1 MKTLD
6 VRGLYEQL
14 YNQMGPQRWWS
25 AERWME
31 TIVGSILIQNASAK
45 TVDPVI
51 EKVGRETGFDPQ
63 VLIGLSQEELEQLI
77 FEAGLYRSKA
87 KYLRASLKFFGQ
99 YDFDLAPLQVLETAE
114 LRKRI
119 RAVNGIGNETAD
131 VWLVYIFG
139 RAQFI
144 ADSYSRRLMNFLG
157 GPEKLTYEKVQKVV
171 MNNSDFTPDE
181 AREFHALIDEFGKL
195 YLRNRDQFLTSWLRD
210 ANFNE
215 HILNQF

>member
-14 YNQMGPQRWWS
+14 YNQMGPQRWWP

-87 KYLRASLKFFGQ
+87 KYLRASLEFFGQ
-99 YDFDLAPLQVLETAE
+99 YDFNLAPLQALETAE

>member
-14 YNQMGPQRWWS
+14 YNQMGPQRWWP

-63 VLIGLSQEELEQLI
+63 ILIGLSQEELEQLI

-87 KYLRASLKFFGQ
+87 KYLRASLEFFGQ
-99 YDFDLAPLQVLETAE
+99 YDFDLAPLQALETAE

-195 YLRNRDQFLTSWLRD
+195 YLRNRDQFLMSWLRD

>member
-14 YNQMGPQRWWS
+14 YNQMGPQRWWP
-25 AERWME
+25 ADRWME

-87 KYLRASLKFFGQ
+87 KYLRASLEFFGQ
-99 YDFDLAPLQVLETAE
+99 YDFDLAPLQALETAE

-171 MNNSDFTPDE
+171 MNNSDFTQDE

>member
-14 YNQMGPQRWWS
+14 YNQMGPQRWWP

-63 VLIGLSQEELEQLI
+63 VLIGLSQEELERLI

-87 KYLRASLKFFGQ
+87 KYLRASLEFFGQ
-99 YDFDLAPLQVLETAE
+99 YDFDLAPLQALETAE

>member
-14 YNQMGPQRWWS
+14 YNQMGPQRWWP

-63 VLIGLSQEELEQLI
+63 VLIGLSQEALEQLI

-87 KYLRASLKFFGQ
+87 KYLRASLEFFGQ
-99 YDFDLAPLQVLETAE
+99 YDFDLAPLQALETAE

>member
-14 YNQMGPQRWWS
+14 YNQMGPQRWWP

-51 EKVGRETGFDPQ
+51 EKVGRETGFNPQ
-63 VLIGLSQEELEQLI
+63 ILIGLSQEELEQLI

-87 KYLRASLKFFGQ
+87 KYLRASLEFFGQ
-99 YDFDLAPLQVLETAE
+99 YDFDLAPLQALETAE

>member
-14 YNQMGPQRWWS
+14 YNQMGPQRWWP

-87 KYLRASLKFFGQ
+87 KYLRASLEFFGQ
-99 YDFDLAPLQVLETAE
+99 YDFDLAPLQALETAE

>member
-14 YNQMGPQRWWS
+14 YNQMGPQRWWP

-87 KYLRASLKFFGQ
+87 KYLRASLEFFGQ
-99 YDFDLAPLQVLETAE
+99 YDFDLAPLQALETAE

-131 VWLVYIFG
+131 VWLVYILG

>member
-14 YNQMGPQRWWS
+14 YNQMGPQRWWP

-87 KYLRASLKFFGQ
+87 KYLRASLEFVGQ
-99 YDFDLAPLQVLETAE
+99 YDFDLAPLQALETAE

>member
-1 MKTLD
+1 MKILD

-14 YNQMGPQRWWS
+14 YNQMGPQRWWP

-87 KYLRASLKFFGQ
+87 KYLRASLEFFGQ
-99 YDFDLAPLQVLETAE
+99 YDFDLAPLQALETAE

>member
-14 YNQMGPQRWWS
+14 YNQMGPQRWWP

-87 KYLRASLKFFGQ
+87 KYLRASLEFFGQ
-99 YDFDLAPLQVLETAE
+99 YDFDLAPLQALETAE
-114 LRKRI
+114 LRIRI

>member
-14 YNQMGPQRWWS
+14 YNQMGPQRWWP

-63 VLIGLSQEELEQLI
+63 ILIGLSQEELEQLI

-87 KYLRASLKFFGQ
+87 KYLRASLEFFGQ
-99 YDFDLAPLQVLETAE
+99 YDFDLAPLQALETAE

-119 RAVNGIGNETAD
+119 RAVTGIGNETAD

>member
-14 YNQMGPQRWWS
+14 YNQMGPQRWWP

-87 KYLRASLKFFGQ
+87 KYLRASLEFFGQ
-99 YDFDLAPLQVLETAE
+99 YDFDLAPLQALETAE

-139 RAQFI
+139 LAQFI
-144 ADSYSRRLMNFLG
+144 ADSYSHRLMNFLG

>member
-14 YNQMGPQRWWS
+14 YNQMGPQRWWP

-63 VLIGLSQEELEQLI
+63 VLIGLSQEELERLI

-87 KYLRASLKFFGQ
+87 KYLRASLEFFGQ
-99 YDFDLAPLQVLETAE
+99 YDFDLAPLQALEIAE

>member
-14 YNQMGPQRWWS
+14 YNQMGPQRWWP

-87 KYLRASLKFFGQ
+87 KYLRASLEFFGQ
-99 YDFDLAPLQVLETAE
+99 YDFDLAPLQALETAE

-157 GPEKLTYEKVQKVV
+157 GTEKLTYEKVQKVV

>member
-14 YNQMGPQRWWS
+14 YNQMGPQRWWP

-87 KYLRASLKFFGQ
+87 KYLRASLEFFGQ
-99 YDFDLAPLQVLETAE
+99 YDFDLAPLQALETAE

-210 ANFNE
+210 ANFND

>member
-14 YNQMGPQRWWS
+14 YNQMGPQRWWP

-77 FEAGLYRSKA
+77 FDAGLYRSKA
-87 KYLRASLKFFGQ
+87 KYLRASLEFFGQ
-99 YDFDLAPLQVLETAE
+99 YDFDLAPLQALETAE

>member
-14 YNQMGPQRWWS
+14 YNQMGPQRWWP

-87 KYLRASLKFFGQ
+87 KYLRASLEFFGQ

-210 ANFNE
+210 ANFND

>member
-14 YNQMGPQRWWS
+14 YNQMGPQRWWP

-77 FEAGLYRSKA
+77 FEAGLYRSKT
-87 KYLRASLKFFGQ
+87 KYLRASLEFFGQ
-99 YDFDLAPLQVLETAE
+99 YDFDLAPLQALETAE

>member
-14 YNQMGPQRWWS
+14 YNQMGPQRWWP

-87 KYLRASLKFFGQ
+87 KYLRASLEFFGQ
-99 YDFDLAPLQVLETAE
+99 YDFDLAPLQALETAE

-139 RAQFI
+139 LAQFI

>member
-14 YNQMGPQRWWS
+14 YNQMGPQRWWP

-87 KYLRASLKFFGQ
+87 KYLRASLEFFGQ
-99 YDFDLAPLQVLETAE
+99 YDFDLAPLQALETAE

-131 VWLVYIFG
+131 VWLLYIFG

>member
-14 YNQMGPQRWWS
+14 YNQMGLQRWWP

-87 KYLRASLKFFGQ
+87 KYLRASLEFFGQ

>member
-14 YNQMGPQRWWS
+14 YNQMGPQRWWP

-63 VLIGLSQEELEQLI
+63 ILIDLSQEELEQLI

-87 KYLRASLKFFGQ
+87 KYLRASLEFFGQ
-99 YDFDLAPLQVLETAE
+99 YDFDLAPLQALETAE

-171 MNNSDFTPDE
+171 MNNFDFTPDE

>member
-1 MKTLD
+1 MKALD

-14 YNQMGPQRWWS
+14 YNQMGPQRWWP
-25 AERWME
+25 AERWMK

-87 KYLRASLKFFGQ
+87 KYLRASLEFFGQ

>member
-14 YNQMGPQRWWS
+14 YNQMGPQRWWP

-87 KYLRASLKFFGQ
+87 KYLRASLEFFGQ
-99 YDFDLAPLQVLETAE
+99 YDFDLAPLQVLERAE

>member
-14 YNQMGPQRWWS
+14 YNQMGPQRWWP

-51 EKVGRETGFDPQ
+51 EKVGRETGFEPQ

-87 KYLRASLKFFGQ
+87 KYLRASLEFFGQ
-99 YDFDLAPLQVLETAE
+99 YDFDLAPLQALETAE

>member
-14 YNQMGPQRWWS
+14 YNQMGPQRWWP

-87 KYLRASLKFFGQ
+87 KYLRASLEFFGQ
-99 YDFDLAPLQVLETAE
+99 YDFDLAPLQALETAE

-215 HILNQF
+215 HILNPF

>member
-14 YNQMGPQRWWS
+14 YNQMGPQRWWP

-63 VLIGLSQEELEQLI
+63 ILIGLSQEELEQLI

-87 KYLRASLKFFGQ
+87 KYLRASLEFFGQ
-99 YDFDLAPLQVLETAE
+99 YDFDLAPLQALETAE

-157 GPEKLTYEKVQKVV
+157 GPERLTYEKVQKVV

>member
-14 YNQMGPQRWWS
+14 YNQMGPQRWWP

-87 KYLRASLKFFGQ
+87 KYLRASLEFFGQ
-99 YDFDLAPLQVLETAE
+99 YDFDLAPLQALETAE

-131 VWLVYIFG
+131 VWLVYIFW

>member
-14 YNQMGPQRWWS
+14 YNQMGPQRWWP

-87 KYLRASLKFFGQ
+87 KYLRASLEFFGQ
-99 YDFDLAPLQVLETAE
+99 YDFDLAPLQALETAE

-131 VWLVYIFG
+131 VGLVYIFG

>member
-14 YNQMGPQRWWS
+14 YNQMGPQRWWP

-87 KYLRASLKFFGQ
+87 KYLRASLEFFGQ
-99 YDFDLAPLQVLETAE
+99 YDFDLAPLQALETAE

-181 AREFHALIDEFGKL
+181 ARELHALIDEFGKL

>member
-1 MKTLD
+1 MKALD

-14 YNQMGPQRWWS
+14 YNQMGPQRWWP

-87 KYLRASLKFFGQ
+87 KYLRASLEFFGQ

>member
-14 YNQMGPQRWWS
+14 YNQMGPQRWWP

-51 EKVGRETGFDPQ
+51 ERVGRETGFDPQ
-63 VLIGLSQEELEQLI
+63 ILIGLSQEELEQLI

-87 KYLRASLKFFGQ
+87 KYLRASLEFFGQ
-99 YDFDLAPLQVLETAE
+99 YDFDLAPLQALETAE

>member
-1 MKTLD
+1 MKILD

-14 YNQMGPQRWWS
+14 YNQMGPQRWWP
-25 AERWME
+25 ADRWME

-87 KYLRASLKFFGQ
+87 KYLRASLEFFGQ
-99 YDFDLAPLQVLETAE
+99 YDFDLAPLQALETAE

>member
-14 YNQMGPQRWWS
+14 YNQMGPQRWWP

-63 VLIGLSQEELEQLI
+63 ILIGLSQEELEQLI

-87 KYLRASLKFFGQ
+87 KYLRASLEFFGQ
-99 YDFDLAPLQVLETAE
+99 YGFDLAPLQALETAE

>member
-14 YNQMGPQRWWS
+14 YNQMGPQRWWP

-63 VLIGLSQEELEQLI
+63 ILIGLSQEELEQLI

-87 KYLRASLKFFGQ
+87 KYLRASLEFFGQ

-119 RAVNGIGNETAD
+119 RAVTGIGNETAD

>member
-14 YNQMGPQRWWS
+14 YNQMGPQRWWP
-25 AERWME
+25 ADRWME

-87 KYLRASLKFFGQ
+87 KYLRASLEFFGQ
-99 YDFDLAPLQVLETAE
+99 YDFDLAPLQALETAE

>member
-14 YNQMGPQRWWS
+14 YNQMGPQRWWP

-63 VLIGLSQEELEQLI
+63 DLIGLSQEELEQLI

-87 KYLRASLKFFGQ
+87 KYLRASLEFFGQ
-99 YDFDLAPLQVLETAE
+99 YDFDLAPLQALETAE

>member
-14 YNQMGPQRWWS
+14 YNQMGPQRWWP

-63 VLIGLSQEELEQLI
+63 ILIGLSQEELEQLI

-87 KYLRASLKFFGQ
+87 KYLRASLEFFGQ
-99 YDFDLAPLQVLETAE
+99 YDFDLAPLQALETAE

>member
-14 YNQMGPQRWWS
+14 YNQMGPQRWWP

-87 KYLRASLKFFGQ
+87 KYLRASLEFFGQ
-99 YDFDLAPLQVLETAE
+99 YDFDLAPLQALETAE

-119 RAVNGIGNETAD
+119 RAVNEIGNETAD